1 MKRATLVTLSILSLA
16 TVLTTPAL
24 ALNER
29 FQDARDATLNQVKR
43 DDDIRDTVIINLT
56 DRFDRSYR
64 DNLDT

>member
-16 TVLTTPAL
+16 TVLTAPAL
-24 ALNER
+24 ALNQR

-43 DDDIRDTVIINLT
+43 DDDIQDTIIINLT

-64 DNLDT
+64 SNLDT